1 MIVVIMQEEM
11 VVVELVEKYYK
22 WITIYK
28 IFYKTS

>member
-11 VVVELVEKYYK
+11 VVVELVVKYCK